1 MPLSPAERLESGRH
15 RAVFSHA
22 KAPGSHAWTGME
34 RAPNVFAKRFA
45 KRDAQH
51 RPSPAMFPPKQE
63 VQITT
68 QQILKRFGRIDILFN
83 NAGIVAGGR
92 DSRNGDGD
100 VGSLFRHQRAKHVS
114 VCRAVIPGFLE
125 QGGGVILNAS
135 SCTALRSV
143 PDRSAYS
150 ATKSAVLSMTRSMAI
165 DYAAANIRVN
175 CLCPGTVDTPSLHER
190 LGNSPEMWK
199 KFVARQPL
207 GRLGK
212 AEEIAQA
219 ALYLVSDEAGYMTG
233 TAFKSMGACRS
244 EYGIGFCSL
253 ERTGSCCTVQRGD
266 RDHCAGGRRSFGG
279 TMASLPEVA
288 RNCNAL
294 WEAPWATAD
303 PSSRQFAELSD
314 EYGGSPAGRFLAA
327 FTGHALCLDYFG
339 PPAKEDEVFGAALH
353 GEAATRTWRI
363 TPTNAWLQDG
373 VDLPRA
379 NLYLSRSI
387 SLPERGSSLLI
398 EEQVE
403 NRSSSPRGIHWV
415 QHLTLGPP
423 LLEPGEAFVQASVDN
438 CLSWPLGYEGNA
450 VLPDSIDFAWPKA
463 PTLDGSGI
471 DLRNPFEQQG
481 KGFVVAAR
489 VSQTSPLAFV
499 AAANVRIGIMLLYC
513 FRRERI
519 FHGSPSGR
527 KNACRWCSSGRGSL
541 GRGGWSSAPP
551 PCRSGQEVIRNMG
564 SLFDTPVERIL
575 PAGGRYRARYAI
587 CLATFAA
594 DVRALQQ
601 VAVDEDAFT
610 LSFSDGT
617 PDLEVAAPEV
627 GRFLG

>member
-1 MPLSPAERLESGRH
+1 MALDFVRWKERE
-15 RAVFSHA
+15 AVA
-22 KAPGSHAWTGME
+22 LCNGVIET
-34 RAPNVFAKRFA
+34 
-45 KRDAQH
+45 
-51 RPSPAMFPPKQE
+51 
-63 VQITT
+63 
-68 QQILKRFGRIDILFN
+68 
-83 NAGIVAGGR
+83 IVLAGG
-92 DSRNGDGD
+92 GH
-100 VGSLFRHQRAKHVS
+100 L
-114 VCRAVIPGFLE
+114 
-125 QGGGVILNAS
+125 
-135 SCTALRSV
+135 
-143 PDRSAYS
+143 
-150 ATKSAVLSMTRSMAI
+150 
-165 DYAAANIRVN
+165 
-175 CLCPGTVDTPSLHER
+175 
-190 LGNSPEMWK
+190 
-199 KFVARQPL
+199 
-207 GRLGK
+207 
-212 AEEIAQA
+212 A
-219 ALYLVSDEAGYMTG
+219 AL
-233 TAFKSMGACRS
+233 
-244 EYGIGFCSL
+244 GFTS
-253 ERTGSCCTVQRGD
+253 GSG
-266 RDHCAGGRRSFGG
+266 
-279 TMASLPEVA
+279 PK
-288 RNCNAL
+288 CNAL

-314 EYGGSPAGRFLAA
+314 EYGGSPAGPFLAA

-363 TPTNAWLQDG
+363 TPTNAG
-373 VDLPRA
+373 CRMEVDLPRA

-463 PTLDGSGI
+463 PTLDGSEI

-499 AAANVRIGIMLLYC
+499 AAANVRIGITLLYC
-513 FRRERI
+513 FRREDFPWI
-519 FHGSPSGR
+519 AVWEE
-527 KNACRWCSSGRGSL
+527 NAA
-541 GRGGWSSAPP
+541 RGGAPWKGITRARGMEFGTTP
-551 PCRSGQEVIRNMG
+551 MPLGQEVIRNMG